1 MPAAGHRAAGSARRK
16 KSVGGAAPPSAAPE
30 TKARP
35 PEPRPAA
42 PAAPQPSVRV
52 RTETLDRLLSS
63 VGEVILASSQLRTK
77 AAGNG
82 QAAAELENGLDRME
96 RMVGDLQRRALRL
109 RTAPLLRVV
118 DALPRTARE
127 VASGLGKQV
136 EVELRGAELE
146 LDRAILDRLADPLVH
161 LVRNA
166 VDHGIETPERRREAG
181 KPPAGRLLIDARRER
196 DHVRISV
203 SDDGRGIDLESVLRR
218 AVEAGILHADL
229 AADLAPSDVAAL
241 VFRPGVST
249 AATVSEVSGRGVG
262 MDAVKATI
270 EGLGGRV
277 ELESR
282 SGLGTT
288 TTLLVPLTAALQR
301 VLLVE
306 LGTEQVA
313 IPIAKVERVVEAE
326 LAAIEEAGHEAFTI
340 VDDQP
345 LLVIDLAARL
355 GIEPG
360 ARGPIVPLVLAELR
374 EQRVALLVDR
384 LARQQEIY
392 VKPLPRLLA
401 AARGLAG
408 LTVLGDGRPVFLLD
422 VNQLT

>member
-1 MPAAGHRAAGSARRK
+1 M
-16 KSVGGAAPPSAAPE
+16 
-30 TKARP
+30 
-35 PEPRPAA
+35 
-42 PAAPQPSVRV
+42 
-52 RTETLDRLLSS
+52 
-63 VGEVILASSQLRTK
+63 
-77 AAGNG
+77 
-82 QAAAELENGLDRME
+82 
-96 RMVGDLQRRALRL
+96 
-109 RTAPLLRVV
+109 
-118 DALPRTARE
+118 
-127 VASGLGKQV
+127 
-136 EVELRGAELE
+136 ELRGAELE

-166 VDHGIETPERRREAG
+166 VDHGIETPEVRREAG
-181 KPPAGRLLIDARRER
+181 KSPAGRLVIDARRER

-203 SDDGRGIDLESVLRR
+203 SDDGRGIDLESVRRR

-249 AATVSEVSGRGVG
+249 ATSVSEVSGRGVG

-282 SGLGTT
+282 PGLGTT
-288 TTLLVPLTAALQR
+288 TTLLVPITAALQR

-326 LAAIEEAGHEAFTI
+326 LTAIEKSGHEAFTI

-345 LLVIDLAARL
+345 LLVIDLAVRL
-355 GIEPG
+355 GIR
-360 ARGPIVPLVLAELR
+360 ARAC
-374 EQRVALLVDR
+374 
-384 LARQQEIY
+384 
-392 VKPLPRLLA
+392 
-401 AARGLAG
+401 AARSCRSCSPSCASSASPCWSIGSTG
-408 LTVLGDGRPVFLLD
+408 SRRST
-422 VNQLT
+422 

>member
-1 MPAAGHRAAGSARRK
+1 
-16 KSVGGAAPPSAAPE
+16 
-30 TKARP
+30 
-35 PEPRPAA
+35 
-42 PAAPQPSVRV
+42 VRV

-63 VGEVILASSQLRTK
+63 VGEVILVSSQLRGK
-77 AAGNG
+77 AVGDG
-82 QAAAELENGLDRME
+82 QASAEFESGLDRME

-166 VDHGIETPERRREAG
+166 VDHGIEAPERRREAG
-181 KPPAGRLLIDARRER
+181 KPPAGRLVIDARRER

-203 SDDGRGIDLESVLRR
+203 ADDGRGIDLDSVRRR
-218 AVEAGILHADL
+218 AIEAGILHADL
-229 AADLAPSDVAAL
+229 AADMAPADVAAL

-249 AATVSEVSGRGVG
+249 AANVSEVSGRGVG
-262 MDAVKATI
+262 MDAVKSTI

-282 SGLGTT
+282 AGLGTT
-288 TTLLVPLTAALQR
+288 TTLLVPITAALQR

-306 LGTEQVA
+306 LGREQVA

-326 LAAIEEAGHEAFTI
+326 RAAIEEAGREAFTV

-355 GIEPG
+355 GVEPG
-360 ARGPIVPLVLAELR
+360 ARGRVVPLVLAELR

-384 LARQQEIY
+384 LDRQQEVY
-392 VKPLPRLLA
+392 VKPLPRMLA
-401 AARGLAG
+401 GARGLAG

-422 VNQLT
+422 LNQLT

>member
-1 MPAAGHRAAGSARRK
+1 
-16 KSVGGAAPPSAAPE
+16 
-30 TKARP
+30 
-35 PEPRPAA
+35 
-42 PAAPQPSVRV
+42 VRV

-127 VASGLGKQV
+127 VASSLGKQV

-181 KPPAGRLLIDARRER
+181 KPPAGRLVIDARRER

-203 SDDGRGIDLESVLRR
+203 SDDGRGIDLESVRRR

-229 AADLAPSDVAAL
+229 AADLAPADVAAL

-249 AATVSEVSGRGVG
+249 AAAVSEVSGRGVG

-282 SGLGTT
+282 PGLGTT
-288 TTLLVPLTAALQR
+288 TTLLVPITAALQR

-306 LGTEQVA
+306 LGTEQIA

-326 LAAIEEAGHEAFTI
+326 LAAIERSGHEAFTI

-345 LLVIDLAARL
+345 LLVVDLAARL

-360 ARGPIVPLVLAELR
+360 ARGRIVPLVLAELR

-384 LARQQEIY
+384 LDRQQEIY
-392 VKPLPRLLA
+392 VKPLPRMLA

>member
-1 MPAAGHRAAGSARRK
+1 VPAAA
-16 KSVGGAAPPSAAPE
+16 
-30 TKARP
+30 
-35 PEPRPAA
+35 
-42 PAAPQPSVRV
+42 QPSVRV

-77 AAGNG
+77 AGESG
-82 QAAAELENGLDRME
+82 SVSAEIDTGLDRME

-118 DALPRTARE
+118 DTLPRTARE
-127 VASGLGKQV
+127 VASALGKTV

-166 VDHGIETPERRREAG
+166 VDHGVEGPEARREAG
-181 KPPAGRLLIDARRER
+181 KPPAGRIVIDARRER
-196 DHVRISV
+196 DFVRISV
-203 SDDGRGIDLESVLRR
+203 ADDGRGIDLERVRHR

-241 VFRPGVST
+241 VFRPGLST
-249 AATVSEVSGRGVG
+249 AAAVSEVSGRGVG
-262 MDAVKATI
+262 MDAVKAAI

-282 SGLGTT
+282 PGLGTT
-288 TTLLVPLTAALQR
+288 TTLLVPMTAALQR
-301 VLLVE
+301 VLLVGIGE
-306 LGTEQVA
+306 EVVA

-326 LAAIEEAGHEAFTI
+326 LSAIEEAGHESFTV

-355 GIEPG
+355 RIPAGT
-360 ARGPIVPLVLAELR
+360 RGRVVPLVLAELR

-384 LARQQEIY
+384 LDRQQEIY
-392 VKPLPRLLA
+392 VKPLPRMLA
-401 AARGLAG
+401 GARGLAG

>member
-1 MPAAGHRAAGSARRK
+1 
-16 KSVGGAAPPSAAPE
+16 
-30 TKARP
+30 
-35 PEPRPAA
+35 
-42 PAAPQPSVRV
+42 V

-77 AAGNG
+77 AGG
-82 QAAAELENGLDRME
+82 QGAAELDGGLDRMD
-96 RMVGDLQRRALRL
+96 RIVGDLQRRALRL

-118 DALPRTARE
+118 DTLPRTARE
-127 VASGLGKQV
+127 VASALGKQV

-166 VDHGIETPERRREAG
+166 VDHGIEDADRRREAG
-181 KPPAGRLLIDARRER
+181 KQPAGRIVIDARRER

-203 SDDGRGIDLESVLRR
+203 ADDGKGIDLDSVRSR
-218 AVEAGILHADL
+218 AIEAGILHADL
-229 AADLAPSDVAAL
+229 AGDLAPADVAAL

-249 AATVSEVSGRGVG
+249 ATTVSEVSGRGVG
-262 MDAVKATI
+262 MDAVKSTI

-282 SGLGTT
+282 AGLGTT
-288 TTLLVPLTAALQR
+288 TTLLVPITAALQR

-306 LGTEQVA
+306 LGAERVA

-326 LAAIEEAGHEAFTI
+326 RAAIEEAGHEAFTV

-345 LLVIDLAARL
+345 LLVIDLAPRL

-360 ARGPIVPLVLAELR
+360 ARGRIVPLVLTELR

-384 LARQQEIY
+384 LDRQQEIY

-401 AARGLAG
+401 SARGLAG

-422 VNQLT
+422 LNHLT

>member
-1 MPAAGHRAAGSARRK
+1 
-16 KSVGGAAPPSAAPE
+16 
-30 TKARP
+30 
-35 PEPRPAA
+35 
-42 PAAPQPSVRV
+42 VRV

-77 AAGNG
+77 AGG
-82 QAAAELENGLDRME
+82 QAAAELDTGLDRMD
-96 RMVGDLQRRALRL
+96 RIVGDLQRRALRL

-118 DALPRTARE
+118 DTLPRTARE
-127 VASGLGKQV
+127 VASALGKQV

-166 VDHGIETPERRREAG
+166 VDHGIEDADRRREAG
-181 KPPAGRLLIDARRER
+181 KPPAGRLVIDARRER

-203 SDDGRGIDLESVLRR
+203 ADDGKGIDLDSVRRR

-229 AADLAPSDVAAL
+229 AADLAPADVAAL

-249 AATVSEVSGRGVG
+249 ATTVSEVSGRGVG
-262 MDAVKATI
+262 MDAVKSTI

-282 SGLGTT
+282 TGLGTT
-288 TTLLVPLTAALQR
+288 TILLVPITAALQR

-306 LGTEQVA
+306 LGAERVA

-326 LAAIEEAGHEAFTI
+326 RAAIEEAGREAFTV

-345 LLVIDLAARL
+345 LLVIDLAPRL

-360 ARGPIVPLVLAELR
+360 ARGRMVPLVLTELR

-384 LARQQEIY
+384 LDRQQEIY

-401 AARGLAG
+401 SARGLAG

-422 VNQLT
+422 LNHLT

>member
-1 MPAAGHRAAGSARRK
+1 
-16 KSVGGAAPPSAAPE
+16 
-30 TKARP
+30 
-35 PEPRPAA
+35 
-42 PAAPQPSVRV
+42 VRV

-77 AAGNG
+77 ASGG
-82 QAAAELENGLDRME
+82 SAAAELDSGLDRMD
-96 RMVGDLQRRALRL
+96 RIVGDLQRRALRL

-127 VASGLGKQV
+127 VAAALGKQV

-166 VDHGIETPERRREAG
+166 VDHGIESAEKRREAG
-181 KPPAGRLLIDARRER
+181 KPPAGRIVIDARRER
-196 DHVRISV
+196 DHVRLSV
-203 SDDGRGIDLESVLRR
+203 SDDGKGIDLDSVRRR
-218 AVEAGILHADL
+218 AIEAGILHPDL
-229 AADLAPSDVAAL
+229 AADLAPGDVAAL

-249 AATVSEVSGRGVG
+249 ATTVSEVSGRGVG
-262 MDAVKATI
+262 MDAVKSTI

-282 SGLGTT
+282 AGLGTT
-288 TTLLVPLTAALQR
+288 TTLLVPITAALQR

-306 LGTEQVA
+306 LGAERVA

-326 LAAIEEAGHEAFTI
+326 RAAIEETGREAFTV

-355 GIEPG
+355 GIEPSP
-360 ARGPIVPLVLAELR
+360 RGRLVPLVLAELR

-384 LARQQEIY
+384 LDRQQEIY

-401 AARGLAG
+401 SARGLAG

-422 VNQLT
+422 LNQLT

>member
-1 MPAAGHRAAGSARRK
+1 
-16 KSVGGAAPPSAAPE
+16 
-30 TKARP
+30 
-35 PEPRPAA
+35 
-42 PAAPQPSVRV
+42 VRV

-63 VGEVILASSQLRTK
+63 VGEVILASSQLRTR
-77 AAGNG
+77 AAGG
-82 QAAAELENGLDRME
+82 QGTAELEHGLDRME

-118 DALPRTARE
+118 DTLPRTARE
-127 VASGLGKQV
+127 VASSLGKQV

-166 VDHGIETPERRREAG
+166 VDHGIEAPEQRREAG
-181 KPPAGRLLIDARRER
+181 KPPAGRLVIDARRER

-203 SDDGRGIDLESVLRR
+203 ADDGRGIDLDKVRRR
-218 AVEAGILHADL
+218 AVESGILHPDL
-229 AADLAPSDVAAL
+229 AADLAPADVAAL

-262 MDAVKATI
+262 MDAVKSTI

-277 ELESR
+277 ELESNA
-282 SGLGTT
+282 GLGTV

-301 VLLVE
+301 VLLVA
-306 LGTEQVA
+306 LGAEQVA

-326 LAAIEEAGHEAFTI
+326 RSAIEEAGHESFTV

-345 LLVIDLAARL
+345 LLVVDLATRL

-360 ARGPIVPLVLAELR
+360 ARGRTVPLVLAELR

-384 LARQQEIY
+384 LDRQQEVY
-392 VKPLPRLLA
+392 VKPLPRLLG

>member
-1 MPAAGHRAAGSARRK
+1 
-16 KSVGGAAPPSAAPE
+16 
-30 TKARP
+30 
-35 PEPRPAA
+35 
-42 PAAPQPSVRV
+42 VRV
-52 RTETLDRLLSS
+52 RTETLDRFLSS

-77 AAGNG
+77 AGESGSAS
-82 QAAAELENGLDRME
+82 AELETGLDRME

-118 DALPRTARE
+118 EPLPRTARE
-127 VASGLGKQV
+127 VAAALGKSV

-161 LVRNA
+161 LIRNA
-166 VDHGIETPERRREAG
+166 VDHGIELPEVRRESG
-181 KPPAGRLLIDARRER
+181 KPPVGRLVIDARRER

-203 SDDGRGIDLESVLRR
+203 SDDGRGIDLETVRRR

-229 AADLAPSDVAAL
+229 AADLAPADVAAL

-249 AATVSEVSGRGVG
+249 ATAVSQVSGRGVG
-262 MDAVKATI
+262 MDAVKSVI
-270 EGLGGRV
+270 ESLGGRV

-288 TTLLVPLTAALQR
+288 TTLLVPTTAAMQR

-306 LGTEQVA
+306 LGVEQVA

-326 LAAIEEAGHEAFTI
+326 LTAIEEAGHESFTL

-345 LLVIDLAARL
+345 LLVIDLAVRL
-355 GIEPG
+355 GIPPG
-360 ARGPIVPLVLAELR
+360 TRGRVVPLVLAELR

-384 LARQQEIY
+384 LDRQQEIY

-401 AARGLAG
+401 SARGLAG

>member
-1 MPAAGHRAAGSARRK
+1 M
-16 KSVGGAAPPSAAPE
+16 GAAPPAAAPE
-30 TKARP
+30 AEAK
-35 PEPRPAA
+35 PAA
-42 PAAPQPSVRV
+42 PGSPAVPPPHPAAPQPSVRV

-77 AAGNG
+77 ASGG
-82 QAAAELENGLDRME
+82 QAAAELDSGLDRMD
-96 RMVGDLQRRALRL
+96 RIVGDLQRRALRL

-118 DALPRTARE
+118 DTLPRTARE
-127 VASGLGKQV
+127 VASALGKQV

-166 VDHGIETPERRREAG
+166 VDHGIEDAERRREAG
-181 KPPAGRLLIDARRER
+181 KPPAGRLVIDARRER

-203 SDDGRGIDLESVLRR
+203 ADDGRGIDLESVRRR
-218 AVEAGILHADL
+218 AIEAGILHADL
-229 AADLAPSDVAAL
+229 AADLAPADVAAL

-249 AATVSEVSGRGVG
+249 ATAVSEVSGRGVG
-262 MDAVKATI
+262 MDAVKSTI

-288 TTLLVPLTAALQR
+288 TTLLVPITAALQR

-306 LGTEQVA
+306 LGDERVA

-326 LAAIEEAGHEAFTI
+326 RSAIEEAGREAFTV

-355 GIEPG
+355 GIAPG
-360 ARGPIVPLVLAELR
+360 ARGRIVPLVLTELR

-384 LARQQEIY
+384 LDRQQEIY

-401 AARGLAG
+401 SARGLAG

-422 VNQLT
+422 LNHLT